1 MTANDVYAESLALHR
16 ELHGKLETRSLLK
29 VKTRRELSLLYTPGV
44 AEPCRAIHKDP
55 GQAWELTLK
64 SRTVAVLS
72 DGSAVLGLGD
82 IGAAAALPVMEG
94 KCILFKELA
103 GLDAFPLCVEEHD
116 VEGIVRVARA
126 VAPNFGGINLE
137 DIAAP
142 KCFEVEAR
150 LQDLGIPVMHDD
162 QHGTATVAHAA
173 LLNAAR
179 VVGKPLES
187 LRVVVN
193 GAGAAGNAISRWLL
207 GLDSGKR
214 LVRSVIACDKDGIL
228 DPTRQNGDA
237 HKNEL
242 SRHNP
247 GVRGTLAD
255 ALKGAD
261 AFIGVSAAGALKPEW
276 ISEMAPKA
284 IVLAL
289 ANPVP
294 EVMPDEA
301 KAAGASV
308 VGTGRSDFPN
318 QVNNALAYPGVFK
331 GALDARAARVTPAMK
346 RAAALAIAKAVG
358 EPTADRILPEVL
370 DKKVHRRVAKAVARA
385 VAKG

>member
-29 VKTRRELSLLYTPGV
+29 VKARRELSLLYTPGV

-276 ISEMAPKA
+276 IHEMAPKA

-301 KAAGASV
+301 KAAGAAV

-331 GALDARAARVTPAMK
+331 GALAARAARVTPAMK